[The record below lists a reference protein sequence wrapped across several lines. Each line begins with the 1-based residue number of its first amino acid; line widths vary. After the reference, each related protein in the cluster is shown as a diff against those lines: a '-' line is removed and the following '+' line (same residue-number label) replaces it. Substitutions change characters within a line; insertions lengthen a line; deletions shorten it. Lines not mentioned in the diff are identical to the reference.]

1 VLDTLLAYV
10 ISVNPDIARAQQIL
24 DIMSSSKR
32 GAEGLKGEDGREEM
46 IDRPMVL
53 QASVSVEPRL

>member
-1 VLDTLLAYV
+1 MLDTLLAYMAS
-10 ISVNPDIARAQQIL
+10 IYPDIARAQQIL
-24 DIMSSSKR
+24 HIMSSSKR

-53 QASVSVEPRL
+53 QESVCVALRL